1 MAKSDNSKP
10 RGTCER
16 FLDRAFELLDI
27 ADDRR
32 QLLRA
37 PYREIR
43 LELPL
48 RRRDGGIT
56 LFYGYRVQ
64 HDHSR
69 GPFKGGL
76 RFHPDVDLDH
86 FVALA
91 TLMTWKTALLELP
104 FGGAKGG
111 VNCDPNELAVD
122 ELETLT
128 KRFTERLDAFIGPDV
143 DIPAPDMGT
152 GPREMAWIL
161 EAYSKR
167 YGFTPG
173 VVTGKPVEL
182 GGSLGRLEATGRGV
196 ALVTRWAIEARGDD
210 LKQMRI
216 AIQGFGNVGSHAAL
230 FLHQAGAKVVA
241 VSDASGGL
249 LREDGLNIENLREA
263 LGRGDGPQSLSEI
276 EGEGEHISNEEL
288 LALEIDVLIPAALDG
303 VISMDNADQIR
314 APLIIEAANLPV
326 TCGAEPMLRER
337 GVQMVPDLLANAGG
351 VTVSYLE
358 WVQNRIRYRW
368 DEERVNRELEHK
380 LRKAW
385 DTVCR
390 RARHE
395 KLNYREAA
403 HVIAVERVLQ
413 AIEMRGF

>member
-1 MAKSDNSKP
+1 MATREKSQP
-10 RGTCER
+10 RGTCES
-16 FLDRAFELLDI
+16 FLERAFDLLDLD
-27 ADDRR
+27 DDRR

-48 RRRDGGIT
+48 RRLDGSIK

-91 TLMTWKTALLELP
+91 TLMTWKTALLDLP

-111 VNCDPNELAVD
+111 VDCDPHELSPG

-128 KRFTERLDAFIGPDV
+128 KRFTERLDGFIGPDL
-143 DIPAPDMGT
+143 DICAPDMGT

-161 EAYSKR
+161 ESYSKR
-167 YGFTPG
+167 YGYAPG
-173 VVTGKPVEL
+173 VVTGKPVAL
-182 GGSLGRLEATGRGV
+182 GGSLGRFEATGRGV
-196 ALVTRWAIEARGDD
+196 ALVTRWAIEERGDD
-210 LKQMRI
+210 LKKMRI

-241 VSDASGGL
+241 VSDAGGGL
-249 LREDGLNIENLREA
+249 RRDDGLDIENLREA
-263 LGRGDGPQSLSEI
+263 LGREDGPASLNEI
-276 EGEGEHISNEEL
+276 DGEGERIGNEDL
-288 LALEIDVLIPAALDG
+288 LALDVDVLIPAALGG
-303 VISMDNADQIR
+303 VITADNAGRIR

-326 TCGAEPMLRER
+326 TCAADPVLRER
-337 GVQMVPDLLANAGG
+337 GTTIIPDILANAGG

-368 DEERVNRELEHK
+368 DEERVNRELEEK
-380 LRKAW
+380 MRSAW
-385 DTVCR
+385 DDVAR
-390 RARHE
+390 RVSRDGLTH
-395 KLNYREAA
+395 REAA
-403 HVIAVERVLQ
+403 YLAAVARVLA